1 MSERASETVV
11 PATMARQA
19 PAHTWSAERVLDAL
33 RDWCELVG
41 EPPRMYEWCPA
52 SARSL
57 GRQSRLCRLWEERY
71 PRWPSASTVAGY
83 HGSWRGGLLAAGL
96 AVDRPPLEL
105 SLTERVEAARRLH
118 ATGMT
123 SGAIARELDV
133 DARTVRRYL
142 RASVCECGEGYVVR
156 GAVCQACAQELA
168 VRRADWTA
176 QEVSDAIGRWAR
188 LEGAPPSIADWRQG
202 RHARGRWRREYP
214 RWPAAHVAARLFG
227 SWSAALAAAGFA
239 APPAAFTDRE
249 IVEALRADAARLGRP
264 PYLREWFH
272 RPAPLPGVGAVV
284 GHFGSWS
291 DGLRAAGLR
300 SPQEKHRWNAAAVL
314 EAAREDAARRGR
326 PPRQV
331 EWAHA
336 TDEHPSATTAA
347 SLFGSWN
354 RMLAAAALS
363 TINRGGPTAAQLA
376 SRRREMIRALNAA
389 RRELSD
395 RFARPSYQALARSRG
410 WPSAHAISRHFGSWA
425 AACEAAGVRRAG
437 WADVEDGE
445 LLDLLREDT
454 RRRGRAPRSSEWAH
468 RAQGRPSSSVIVRR
482 FGSWAAG
489 LSAAGLSQDQ

>member
-19 PAHTWSAERVLDAL
+19 PAHTWSAERLLDAL
-33 RDWCELVG
+33 RDWWELVG

-96 AVDRPPLEL
+96 PVDRPPLEL
-105 SLTERVEAARRLH
+105 SLTERVEAAQRLH

-123 SGAIARELDV
+123 IGAIARELDV

-176 QEVSDAIGRWAR
+176 QEVSDAIGAWAR

-227 SWSAALAAAGFA
+227 SWSAALADAGFA

-249 IVEALRADAARLGRP
+249 IVEALRAEAARLGQVARRICGSGFTGP
-264 PYLREWFH
+264 RRCRAWALWW
-272 RPAPLPGVGAVV
+272 VISGAGAMVY
-284 GHFGSWS
+284 
-291 DGLRAAGLR
+291 
-300 SPQEKHRWNAAAVL
+300 
-314 EAAREDAARRGR
+314 ARRGSGPGRKSTAGMPLPCLR
-326 PPRQV
+326 PRARTRRV
-331 EWAHA
+331 
-336 TDEHPSATTAA
+336 
-347 SLFGSWN
+347 
-354 RMLAAAALS
+354 AAALRARWS
-363 TINRGGPTAAQLA
+363 GHTRPT
-376 SRRREMIRALNAA
+376 SIRR
-389 RRELSD
+389 
-395 RFARPSYQALARSRG
+395 
-410 WPSAHAISRHFGSWA
+410 
-425 AACEAAGVRRAG
+425 
-437 WADVEDGE
+437 
-445 LLDLLREDT
+445 
-454 RRRGRAPRSSEWAH
+454 
-468 RAQGRPSSSVIVRR
+468 
-482 FGSWAAG
+482 
-489 LSAAGLSQDQ
+489 